1 MFRSTKKFLMFF
13 FLVLALLGTLC
24 NAQCSIKPTDE
35 KGCFK
40 HGRWHR
46 VNAVWKTNNCQRCE
60 CKPKEMICCSLVF
73 RPINYDREKCVAM
86 FHKRSCSIRVV
97 NKTDPA
103 KRCEVF
109 AGVG

>member
-1 MFRSTKKFLMFF
+1 MLFIALPASNSIEFYGTCCLVSTP
-13 FLVLALLGTLC
+13 GTPVFHCLPQFGQTHAGSFE
-24 NAQCSIKPTDE
+24 NTVQPSRP
-35 KGCFK
+35 
-40 HGRWHR
+40 
-46 VNAVWKTNNCQRCE
+46 
-60 CKPKEMICCSLVF
+60 LVF